1 MRLPEAARRLEAFER
16 GALTSRL
23 ATLEATFCGLRG
35 ARCSSRCD
43 SDGIDSTLLQALLEL
58 KRVSGQ
64 INVSIHAVGVLLSLS
79 AILKPHELVES
90 LSLGAGNTGRSFDL
104 VTNRRIAEFKFIRW
118 RGGAE
123 SIRQNAIFKDFY
135 GLAEARIRKEKYL
148 YVLGLQHPLRFF
160 SGGRSL
166 TSVMSRN
173 SKLLAAFRTKYGE
186 RFLTVREYF
195 LHRKHAVQIVDLLPI
210 VPILSKLPSGD
221 GLAV

>member
-1 MRLPEAARRLEAFER
+1 
-16 GALTSRL
+16 
-23 ATLEATFCGLRG
+23 
-35 ARCSSRCD
+35 
-43 SDGIDSTLLQALLEL
+43 LLQALLEL

-104 VTNRRIAEFKFIRW
+104 VTNGRIAEFKFIRW

-135 GLAEARIRKEKYL
+135 GLAEARVKKEKYL
-148 YVLGLQHPLRFF
+148 YVLGLEHPLRFF

-173 SKLLAAFRTKYGE
+173 SKLLAAFRTKYGK

-210 VPILSKLPSGD
+210 VPILSKLPSVD